1 MIGPHDEDYDADLEE
16 CIDWQLTYRSSGR
29 SRQVLIDWL
38 TARPQDSSIISGE
51 IIEFLQT
58 RRDFLDDDKTPLS
71 TLSKEDIYSLFKTGN
86 YLGFRK
92 IEGWD
97 TMPYKLKIYEIS
109 KLFSEYEGKEG
120 SIRKIIH
127 EQKSRQRHR

>member
-1 MIGPHDEDYDADLEE
+1 MIDPHDEDYDADLEE

-38 TARPQDSSIISGE
+38 AARPQDSSIISSE

-58 RRDFLDDDKTPLS
+58 RRGFLDDDKTPLS

-127 EQKSRQRHR
+127 EQKSIQGHR

>member
-1 MIGPHDEDYDADLEE
+1 MIDPHDEDYDADLEE

-38 TARPQDSSIISGE
+38 TARPQDSLIISGE